1 MNILCMETIIYK
13 ITSDYLDLKFQR
25 TDIQAFGTNQNTL
38 YAMMIF
44 IW

>member
-1 MNILCMETIIYK
+1 MNILYMETIIYK

-25 TDIQAFGTNQNTL
+25 ADIQAFGTNQNTL
-38 YAMMIF
+38 HAMTIF